1 MSIPQIVAFASLTG
15 NISVPLF
22 YASGLYSQFNAGRE
36 TMKEVE
42 STFAVE
48 RAQQDDGDAPVKTVV
63 WCLIRTGNS

>member
-22 YASGLYSQFNAGRE
+22 YASGLHSQFNAGRE

-48 RAQQDDGDAPVKTVV
+48 RSRMTAMLP
-63 WCLIRTGNS
+63 